1 MLGEISGLSRCLHYQ
16 TIKRK
21 KTQTTKEQS
30 QENKAKQTPEDS
42 VGSMC
47 SNIMLSLFFSFA
59 RSNWA
64 SLFH

>member
-30 QENKAKQTPEDS
+30 QENKAKQ
-42 VGSMC
+42 
-47 SNIMLSLFFSFA
+47 NKHQKIL
-59 RSNWA
+59 
-64 SLFH
+64 